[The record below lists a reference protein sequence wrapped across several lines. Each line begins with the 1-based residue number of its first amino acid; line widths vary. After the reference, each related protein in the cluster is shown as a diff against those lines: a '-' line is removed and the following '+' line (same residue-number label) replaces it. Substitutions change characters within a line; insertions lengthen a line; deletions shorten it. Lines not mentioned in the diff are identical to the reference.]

1 MCEHVRAHY
10 FASVGV
16 FLYTC
21 HTHDNRHTVVTG
33 DEGQLREGGGEL
45 RSKLKHHRNRKRL
58 QRFNQIKKN
67 KKAGKSG
74 RRMARRMKRID
85 GES

>member
-33 DEGQLREGGGEL
+33 DEGQLREGGASWEANSNIIEIEKDYRDL
-45 RSKLKHHRNRKRL
+45 TR
-58 QRFNQIKKN
+58 
-67 KKAGKSG
+67 
-74 RRMARRMKRID
+74 
-85 GES
+85 